1 MNAQDLLRSL
11 PESPLTR
18 AEFRSEFAS
27 GETPEGNK
35 WQLTHNYQCEGPYG
49 PDQQVTVL
57 NATLTV
63 WSPRHLETA
72 TRSLYRDSDF
82 DEALRQAREEVE
94 GLCAHPNAREMSSEE
109 ARAAGR
115 FTGNCYHN
123 YECPD
128 CGKQFS
134 VDSSD

>member
-1 MNAQDLLRSL
+1 MNATELLRSL

-18 AEFRSEFAS
+18 AEFNSPYVS

-35 WQLTHNYQCEGPYG
+35 WALTYNYECEGRYG
-49 PDQQVTVL
+49 PDQKVTVL

-63 WSPRHLETA
+63 WSPRHLGTA
-72 TRSLYRDSDF
+72 TRSLSRDSDF
-82 DEALRQAREEVE
+82 DAALKGARDEVE
-94 GLCAHPNAREMSSEE
+94 AQCAHPNAREMSSEE
-109 ARAAGR
+109 ARAAGM
-115 FTGNCYHN
+115 FVGNCYHN

-128 CGKQFS
+128 CGARFG